1 MAYNGD
7 YLAMMSADAGKN
19 GPRCFCLRTTDAAA
33 TVEGAN
39 YISDAT
45 ERGIRLGDSVLIQKV
60 DDLATP
66 TTIESEWYE
75 VSAVAA
81 SGSAT
86 VRGFTALT

>member
-7 YLAMMSADAGKN
+7 YLALMSADAGKN

-33 TVEGAN
+33 TVEAAD

-60 DDLATP
+60 DDLTTP
-66 TTIESEWYE
+66 TSIESGLYE
-75 VSAVAA
+75 VSAITNGA
-81 SGSAT
+81 AT